1 MYIVI
6 AGAGLVGGT
15 LAARLAEARHDVVV
29 IDHSKEVC
37 ERLASSLGVLVVCGE
52 ATDVDVLE
60 QAGIQR
66 AEVAVATMRVDADN
80 LGFTVLA
87 KSYNVPT
94 VIARMRNPR
103 YESAYQH
110 AGVTATSH
118 IVEVFVNQILLEID
132 EPHLRQIATFG
143 AGKAAIVVDTVPEDA
158 AVSGKTVSQI
168 AADPAFPPECVIT
181 GIYRPETREFAIP
194 RGSAEVHGGDRVFLV
209 ARRVDLRKASKFL
222 HRRR

>member
-15 LAARLAEARHDVVV
+15 LAEKLSEARHDVVV
-29 IDHSKEVC
+29 IDHSREVC
-37 ERLASSLGVLVVCGE
+37 ERIASTLGVLVVCGE

-60 QAGIQR
+60 QAGVQK
-66 AEVAVATMRVDADN
+66 ADVAVATMRVDADN

-87 KSYNVPT
+87 KSYDVPI

-103 YESAYQH
+103 YESAYQQ

-118 IVEVFVNQILLEID
+118 IVDVFVNQILLEID

-143 AGKAAIVVDTVPEDA
+143 AGKAAIVVDTVPDGA

-168 AADPAFPPECVIT
+168 AADPGFPSECVIT
-181 GIYRPETREFAIP
+181 GIYRPEPQQFVIP
-194 RGSAEVHGGDRVFLV
+194 RGSAEVRAGDRVFLV
-209 ARRVDLRKASKFL
+209 ARIGDLRKASKFL
-222 HRRR
+222 HRRH

>member
-6 AGAGLVGGT
+6 AGAGLVGET
-15 LAARLAEARHDVVV
+15 LAGRLAEARHDVVV
-29 IDHSKEVC
+29 VDHNKEVC
-37 ERLASSLGVLVVCGE
+37 ERIAAGLGVLVVFGE

-66 AEVAVATMRVDADN
+66 ADVAVATMRVDADN

-87 KSYNVPT
+87 KSYNVPV

-103 YESAYQH
+103 YESAYKH

-118 IVEVFVNQILLEID
+118 IVDVFVNQILLEIE

-143 AGKAAIVVDTVPEDA
+143 AGQAAVVVDTVPEDA

-168 AADPAFPPECVIT
+168 AADADFPSECVIT
-181 GIYRPETREFAIP
+181 GIYRAGSQEFVIP
-194 RGSAEVHGGDRVFLV
+194 RGSAEVRGGDRVFLV
-209 ARRVDLRKASKFL
+209 ARRDDLRRASRFL
-222 HRRR
+222 HRKA